1 MKRILHIMRDEK
13 VIDSFIS
20 MMEKEYP
27 GRSLYLV
34 VCTSDKSKLV
44 KTKQDVIF
52 LKDESKEL
60 KQFLSNLSDFNH
72 ICLHSIGGE
81 NFYTY
86 IKHPSISWIIWGAD
100 LYESLLTF
108 EGYRLYYDKEAQF
121 RVRAGRMPV
130 LLYKTMVYLR
140 DRKRYKR
147 EKELIS
153 KINYI
158 ITDNG
163 CDYGVFRTYYPD
175 SQIEFLGTI
184 NYYPIEQLVG
194 EDNLDKVCSGNAV
207 WVGNSPAPNGN
218 HISVFKQ
225 LSTFDA
231 DFKVYTPISY
241 GDKRFISYIEREG
254 KSLLGEKLIALKDF
268 MPAQEY
274 YSLFLN
280 ANSFIFAHYRQCA
293 VGNILM
299 ALYFGGRVFLSNQNP
314 LLKMYKESGFHIY
327 SIEDDLNETIIGVS
341 LTTYQRE
348 ENRKLVMGIASR
360 EKSLEQLRDT
370 FKKIME

>member
-1 MKRILHIMRDEK
+1 
-13 VIDSFIS
+13 
-20 MMEKEYP
+20 
-27 GRSLYLV
+27 
-34 VCTSDKSKLV
+34 
-44 KTKQDVIF
+44 
-52 LKDESKEL
+52 
-60 KQFLSNLSDFNH
+60 
-72 ICLHSIGGE
+72 
-81 NFYTY
+81 
-86 IKHPSISWIIWGAD
+86 
-100 LYESLLTF
+100 
-108 EGYRLYYDKEAQF
+108 
-121 RVRAGRMPV
+121 
-130 LLYKTMVYLR
+130 MVYLR

-153 KINYI
+153 TINYI

>member
-1 MKRILHIMRDEK
+1 MKKVLHIMSDEK

-20 MMEKEYP
+20 MMETVFP
-27 GRSLYLV
+27 GRNLYLV
-34 VCTSDKSKLV
+34 VCVSNKPRLV
-44 KTKQDVIF
+44 RTKQNVVF
-52 LKDESKEL
+52 LKNNSKEL
-60 KQFLSNLSDFNH
+60 KQFLSDLSGFNH
-72 ICLHSIGGE
+72 ICLHCIGGE
-81 NFYTY
+81 DFYTY

-100 LYESLLTF
+100 LYESLLAF
-108 EGYRLYYDKEAQF
+108 EGYRLYYDEEAQF

-130 LLYKTMVYLR
+130 LLYKTLVYLR

-163 CDYGVFRTYYPD
+163 CDYGVFKTYYPD

-280 ANSFIFAHYRQCA
+280 ANSFIFGHYRQCG

-299 ALYFGGRVFLSNQNP
+299 ALYFGGRVFLSNRNP
-314 LLKMYKESGFHIY
+314 LLKMYKDSGFHIY
-327 SIEDDLNETIIGVS
+327 SIEDDLNETILSIP
-341 LTTYQRE
+341 LTTSQRE
-348 ENRKLVMGIASR
+348 ENRKIVMGIASR
-360 EKSLEQLRDT
+360 EKSLEQIRNT